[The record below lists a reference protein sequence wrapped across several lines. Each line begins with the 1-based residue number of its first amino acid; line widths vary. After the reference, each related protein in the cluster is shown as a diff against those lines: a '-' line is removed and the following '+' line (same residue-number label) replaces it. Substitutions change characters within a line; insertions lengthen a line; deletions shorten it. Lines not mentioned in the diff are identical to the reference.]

1 MIRLRNYS
9 KLGSFI
15 LIGNNHYTIVEGME
29 KNKERNGVGGVS
41 DNGEVVGIYVKD
53 EKLYFF
59 IKGFPI
65 YLTRII
71 KYVRMSILLQKGVFV

>member
-71 KYVRMSILLQKGVFV
+71 